1 MKKIIFS
8 IIAVLLLNFSI
19 IAENSKIC
27 DNGHKNPTNAK
38 FCVFCG
44 LKLSDTISPEK
55 KAEPP
60 KIKPEPASKAAATLP
75 KKIICDNCGKVY
87 TDQAPKF
94 CTNCGERLSKDRN
107 IEQQPAV
114 RQQQQQR
121 QQSTTASTETPATTT
136 AAVEQEKTINT
147 QQTTE
152 KKETNADISDKK
164 TEQVAEK
171 KQEETE
177 YEKLLK
183 KGKEA
188 YMDKYY
194 QIALEYFKQA
204 IKINPQGLDA
214 LYNAGVISYYLKNY
228 AESSEYF
235 EKIISI
241 NNKDLDALIF
251 NGLSLYKLGLKE
263 EAKNNFKKIILLA
276 DKNSEHY
283 QKATEFFNK
292 IQ

>member
-152 KKETNADISDKK
+152 KK
-164 TEQVAEK
+164 
-171 KQEETE
+171 QEETE

-183 KGKEA
+183 KGEEA